1 MKLFSPFKPGTFSL
15 VVSCC
20 AILAAIRLCVALNGP
35 LHTVPL
41 QGIWQALPETVVC
54 EDLGKPPDNAAAA
67 AAHARLTTGDDRLA
81 FVQRNRRQAVLI
93 PSHHVTFTRHG
104 TGMLETLHDKHLR
117 VRLWEYERGDDRL
130 YETRLDV
137 RPNSPN
143 VMACRF
149 ARTRTENA
157 GMMAPL

>member
-1 MKLFSPFKPGTFSL
+1 MKLFLPFKPGTFSL
-15 VVSCC
+15 IISCC

-35 LHTVPL
+35 LRTIPL

-54 EDLGKPPDNAAAA
+54 EDLGEPPDHAAAA
-67 AAHARLTTGDDRLA
+67 RARTRLTDGNDRLA
-81 FVQRNRRQAVLI
+81 FMQRSRRQAVLI
-93 PSHHVTFTRHG
+93 PSRHVTFTPHG
-104 TGMLETLHDKHLR
+104 TAVLETLHDKHLR

-137 RPNSPN
+137 RLNSPN

-157 GMMAPL
+157 GTMAPL